1 MYTTTYI
8 TTKKKKN
15 QQLGRLCPIQS
26 SIAFCLNQL
35 RMAQIHFLNLGNL
48 IVCPEYNC
56 ILIFQTKLLIRIDPL
71 AKSAQ
76 T

>member
-1 MYTTTYI
+1 MYTTYI
-8 TTKKKKN
+8 TTHISKN
-15 QQLGRLCPIQS
+15 QQLKQLCPIQS

-48 IVCPEYNC
+48 IICPEYNC
-56 ILIFQTKLLIRIDPL
+56 ILIFQTKLLIRID
-71 AKSAQ
+71 AFSKSPQ

>member
-1 MYTTTYI
+1 MHTTYI
-8 TTKKKKN
+8 ATHISKK
-15 QQLGRLCPIQS
+15 QQLKQLCPIQS
-26 SIAFCLNQL
+26 SIAFCLNRL
-35 RMAQIHFLNLGNL
+35 RIAQIHFLNLGNL

-71 AKSAQ
+71 SRSSQ

>member
-1 MYTTTYI
+1 MYTTYI
-8 TTKKKKN
+8 TTHISKN
-15 QQLGRLCPIQS
+15 QLLQQLCPIQS
-26 SIAFCLNQL
+26 SIAFCLTQL

-56 ILIFQTKLLIRIDPL
+56 ILIFQTKLLIRID
-71 AKSAQ
+71 AFSKSPQ

>member
-1 MYTTTYI
+1 MYTTYI
-8 TTKKKKN
+8 ATHISKK
-15 QQLGRLCPIQS
+15 QQLKQLCPMQS
-26 SIAFCLNQL
+26 TIAFCLSRL

-71 AKSAQ
+71 SRSSQ